1 MCIRDSEHAAL
12 PTIQLKSEKTLS
24 GTQKHFI
31 PGKFRVCVEG
41 LEEAVTSLAGCCKPV
56 PGDEIIGYISKN
68 RMIKIHRKNCELA
81 SHLENDQ
88 LLAVNWIEFA

>member
-1 MCIRDSEHAAL
+1 MLVPKRACKLASYFWHSPNHIFLIDQNFVS
-12 PTIQLKSEKTLS
+12 
-24 GTQKHFI
+24 
-31 PGKFRVCVEG
+31 GKFHVGVEG

-68 RMIKIHRKNCELA
+68 QTIKIHRKNCKST

-88 LLAVNWIEFA
+88 LLVVSWIEFA